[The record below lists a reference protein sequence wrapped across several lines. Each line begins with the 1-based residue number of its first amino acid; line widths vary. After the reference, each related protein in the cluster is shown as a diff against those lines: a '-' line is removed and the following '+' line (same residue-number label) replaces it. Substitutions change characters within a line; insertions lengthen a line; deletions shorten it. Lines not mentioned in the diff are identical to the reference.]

1 MGFFCNVNHFNP
13 RTLQESATAHS
24 RIVSKWYSY
33 FNPRTLQESATPL
46 TLSTINNPKFQSTH
60 PTREC
65 DSDTSNLSRSSNLNF
80 NPRTLQE
87 SATVATAPAWIAP
100 SNFNPRTLQESATAI
115 YSKKITFSQYIG
127 LKILIRNKKY
137 PSLK

>member
-1 MGFFCNVNHFNP
+1 MMTLFQSTHPTRECDQFFNRF
-13 RTLQESATAHS
+13 LD
-24 RIVSKWYSY
+24 RIV
-33 FNPRTLQESATPL
+33 
-46 TLSTINNPKFQSTH
+46 KFQSTH

-65 DSDTSNLSRSSNLNF
+65 DSGIRHTDLLTGISIH
-80 NPRTLQE
+80 
-87 SATVATAPAWIAP
+87 APYKRVRRWLLRCLIHNCQFQSTHPTRECDRCGCAKRWLAGM
-100 SNFNPRTLQESATAI
+100 NFNPRTLQESATAI

>member
-1 MGFFCNVNHFNP
+1 MMTLFQSTHPTRECDQFFNRF
-13 RTLQESATAHS
+13 LD
-24 RIVSKWYSY
+24 RIV
-33 FNPRTLQESATPL
+33 
-46 TLSTINNPKFQSTH
+46 KFQSTH

-65 DSDTSNLSRSSNLNF
+65 DSNAGRAVQSSQYF

-87 SATVATAPAWIAP
+87 SATAEYVTRICLPEFQSTHPTRECDVGFLDAFFITA
-100 SNFNPRTLQESATAI
+100 NFNPRTLQESATAI